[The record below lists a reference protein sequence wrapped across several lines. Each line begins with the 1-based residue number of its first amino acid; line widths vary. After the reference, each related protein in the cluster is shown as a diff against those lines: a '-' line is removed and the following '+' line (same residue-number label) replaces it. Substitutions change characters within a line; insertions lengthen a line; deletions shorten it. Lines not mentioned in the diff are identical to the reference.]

1 MATAVITAHACE
13 ITAHGFSYMP
23 FDPPIRRVEI
33 DATKVAPIAAAVDE
47 MRAALDAAPQGA
59 AVISVYVHGRKP
71 RGFDAWYRAESPILH
86 DSGAAVGE
94 RAA

>member
-1 MATAVITAHACE
+1 
-13 ITAHGFSYMP
+13 
-23 FDPPIRRVEI
+23 
-33 DATKVAPIAAAVDE
+33 